1 MDEKTMK
8 QYGYIETDPKMPL
21 YGEYASTSYGMFTE
35 AGDILVDGIVDVAK
49 GTDASWPWTYEK
61 LEMLGKTKGFE
72 EATDTMVRE
81 LVFDAIGYSDD
92 TPFYI

>member
-1 MDEKTMK
+1 MK
-8 QYGYIETDPKMPL
+8 KYGYIETDPKMPWCGDYCSL
-21 YGEYASTSYGMFTE
+21 SYSMFSE
-35 AGDILVDGIVDVAK
+35 EGDILVNGIVDVAK
-49 GTDASWPWTYEK
+49 GTNADWPWAYKK

-81 LVFDAIGYSDD
+81 AVFDAIGYDND